1 MSNPY
6 LNEKLAQA
14 HYQELFHEA
23 ERQRMLAQLPRQHP
37 NLMRN
42 VAERLTAFLISLPF
56 STKKGGPTTRKVTG
70 EL

>member
-23 ERQRMLAQLPRQHP
+23 ERQRMLAQLPRHHP
-37 NLMRN
+37 HLMRN
-42 VAERLTAFLISLPF
+42 VAERLATFLISPF
-56 STKKGGPTTRKVTG
+56 STKKGVSAARKVTG